1 MLNGPTSLP
10 TSLKVAGRCALLA
23 AALLL
28 PAACAQQPPPHGL
41 QQVLLPIFAPA
52 PGPLAHKRVA
62 RRVFRSPVP
71 LAPRDGVAL
80 VALDGP
86 VDVRLRWSVP
96 KAEARV
102 RFFVEVVQ
110 REAGGD
116 RAIFS
121 AYVGKSE
128 MTLPAAPGRYAW
140 RVFAVADSKAH
151 YRPSAWSEF
160 GVEAEGA
167 PRGPEPAPEQESPPE
182 QEPAPGSRS

>member
-1 MLNGPTSLP
+1 MLNGP
-10 TSLKVAGRCALLA
+10 TSLKVAGRCALV

-28 PAACAQQPPPHGL
+28 SAACAQPPQSHGL
-41 QQVLLPIFAPA
+41 QQVLLPIFAPTPA
-52 PGPLAHKRVA
+52 PLPHKRVA

-96 KAEARV
+96 KSEARV

-121 AYVGKSE
+121 AYVGHSE
-128 MTLPAAPGRYAW
+128 MILPAAPGRYAW

-167 PRGPEPAPEQESPPE
+167 RREPEPAPEQE

>member
-1 MLNGPTSLP
+1 MLNGSANV
-10 TSLKVAGRCALLA
+10 KMAGRYALL

-28 PAACAQQPPPHGL
+28 PGACAQPHSRSYGR
-41 QQVLLPIFAPA
+41 QQVLLPIFAP
-52 PGPLAHKRVA
+52 PPPLAHKKLA
-62 RRVFRSPVP
+62 RRILRPPVP

-86 VDVRLRWSVP
+86 LDVRLRWSVP
-96 KAEARV
+96 QSETPV
-102 RFFVEVVQ
+102 RFFVEVVT

-121 AYVGKSE
+121 AYVGHSE

-151 YRPSAWSEF
+151 YMPSAWSEF

-167 PRGPEPAPEQESPPE
+167 RRESKPEP
-182 QEPAPGSRS
+182 EPGVERRS